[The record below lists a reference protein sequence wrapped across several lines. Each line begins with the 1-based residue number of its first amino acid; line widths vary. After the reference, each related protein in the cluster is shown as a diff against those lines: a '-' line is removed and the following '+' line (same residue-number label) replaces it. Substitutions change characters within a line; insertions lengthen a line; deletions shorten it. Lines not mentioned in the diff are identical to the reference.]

1 MKYEEILYT
10 VGNWVATITL
20 NRPNRLNA
28 WTPIM
33 EEEVRRAMDLAAKD
47 DGVRVII
54 LTGAGRGFCS
64 GADMAALED
73 SSKRGVL
80 TLTEIKTGTGS
91 EGKDASSARPDFQ
104 TRHSYFLAVP
114 KPIIA
119 AINGPA
125 AGLGLILTLYCDLR
139 FASEKARFSTAFSRR
154 GLIAE
159 HGVSWMLP
167 KVVGLSNAFDLLFSA
182 RVIDAQEA
190 LRMGLVDRMFPEEGL
205 MAGVLTYANELATS
219 VSPRSVGIIKRQ
231 VYEAQF
237 QTLAEA
243 VRIGDEEMSLSVQ
256 SEDFRE
262 GVAHFIEKRPP
273 SFTGK

>member
-1 MKYEEILYT
+1 MKYEEIIYT
-10 VGNWVATITL
+10 VTDRVATITL

-33 EEEVRRAMDLAAKD
+33 EEEVRRAMDLSAED
-47 DGVRVII
+47 SEVRVII

-73 SSKRGVL
+73 SAKRGVL
-80 TLTEIKTGTGS
+80 TLNEIKK
-91 EGKDASSARPDFQ
+91 EDKPKGKDPSNVRPDFQ
-104 TRHSYFLAVP
+104 KRHSYFP
-114 KPIIA
+114 TIQKPIIA

-125 AGLGLILTLYCDLR
+125 AGVGMILTLYCDLR
-139 FASEKARFSTAFSRR
+139 FASEKARFSAVFSKR

-167 KVVGLSNAFDLLFSA
+167 KIVGLSHALDLLFSA
-182 RVIDAQEA
+182 RMVDAQEA
-190 LRMGLVDRMFPEEGL
+190 LRIGLVDRVFPEEGL
-205 MAGVLTYANELATS
+205 MSGVLAYANELATL

-243 VRIGDEEMSLSVQ
+243 IQSADEEMLSSVQ
-256 SEDFRE
+256 SEDFKE

-273 SFTGK
+273 AFKGR